1 MSRIPSQIDEAYYDI
16 PLINDIHIHFPDL
29 LYNIDRFESVRDVL
43 EYVRER
49 VAARYDRFSNAEQR
63 YTENTNPTRAHRGGG
78 GASARARTS
87 ATNANTLPPRTQPPR
102 APPLHA
108 SLPHV
113 PTPTPPT
120 PQRAVAATHAT
131 LNDIATMPLYT
142 ARINMN
148 DIYIP
153 TPAFTIPPLTPLQ
166 QQQQE
171 MDNATALLT
180 LLGML
185 GGPLGTGPLG
195 TGSLEPI
202 IVRPSAEIIRASMT
216 LETLQEDRSPE
227 ELCVICQEGFSSG
240 DQIRQIRHCRHTFH
254 NTCILQHFENSV
266 RCPTCRHDIRD
277 STEETN

>member
-1 MSRIPSQIDEAYYDI
+1 MNRIPSHTDEPYYDI
-16 PLINDIHIHFPDL
+16 PLINDIHMHFPDL
-29 LYNIDRFESVRDVL
+29 LYDIDRFESVRDVL
-43 EYVRER
+43 EYVRDR
-49 VAARYDRFSNAEQR
+49 IAARYDRFSNAEQR
-63 YTENTNPTRAHRGGG
+63 YTENRNPVRLNRGGGGG
-78 GASARARTS
+78 GASARAA
-87 ATNANTLPPRTQPPR
+87 ATLPPR

-108 SLPHV
+108 SLPHM
-113 PTPTPPT
+113 PTQTPPA
-120 PQRAVAATHAT
+120 PQRAAATAQAT
-131 LNDIATMPLYT
+131 LNNIATMPLYT
-142 ARINMN
+142 TRINMN

-153 TPAFTIPPLTPLQ
+153 TNAFTIPPLTPLQ

-185 GGPLGTGPLG
+185 GGPFGTGPLG

-202 IVRPSAEIIRASMT
+202 IVRPSAEIIRASTT
-216 LETLQEDRSPE
+216 LETLQEDRSSE

-240 DQIRQIRHCRHTFH
+240 DQIRQIHHCRHTFH